1 MYGNLSKHSFTV
13 FFYPWIS
20 MMSQREGIFNMA
32 ICEEQPIREK
42 LAKWAGSWFQT
53 EDQTLGLFWT
63 VNHAKPANDSVRC
76 WTIITIKSSD
86 VHLSDAVIGS
96 SVRSSVTERAQL
108 TSRPGLRHRFMSQH
122 LKLMRYLKLFKF
134 TFMCWCSSL
143 PKFMQTD
150 VSKDDKLRPIWAE
163 NSIKPANCR
172 RLPLNEWIK
181 ELHRVLCSGLF
192 HLTKYLLQSSLL
204 QRVH

>member
-20 MMSQREGIFNMA
+20 MMSQREDIFNMA

-42 LAKWAGSWFQT
+42 LAQWAGSWFQT

-96 SVRSSVTERAQL
+96 SVRFSVTERAQL
-108 TSRPGLRHRFMSQH
+108 TSRPGHRLNEWGIKSF
-122 LKLMRYLKLFKF
+122 L
-134 TFMCWCSSL
+134 SSL
-143 PKFMQTD
+143 LCADALLFPRSCRQTS
-150 VSKDDKLRPIWAE
+150 VKMTEDKLRQKTASNLQTVSVCLWA
-163 NSIKPANCR
+163 KGR
-172 RLPLNEWIK
+172 K
-181 ELHRVLCSGLF
+181 
-192 HLTKYLLQSSLL
+192 
-204 QRVH
+204 